1 MINDARCICK
11 IKSSIAT
18 AIAAISKKK
27 NVHQQIGLK
36 FKGETSEV
44 LHLEH
49 SFVWSRN
56 LDTEK
61 SVRNTWNVLKCS
73 AGEGCRRSDG

>member
-1 MINDARCICK
+1 MCLEKYLGSMITNDARCICK
-11 IKSSIAT
+11 IKYSIAT

-56 LDTEK
+56 L
-61 SVRNTWNVLKCS
+61 
-73 AGEGCRRSDG
+73 GH